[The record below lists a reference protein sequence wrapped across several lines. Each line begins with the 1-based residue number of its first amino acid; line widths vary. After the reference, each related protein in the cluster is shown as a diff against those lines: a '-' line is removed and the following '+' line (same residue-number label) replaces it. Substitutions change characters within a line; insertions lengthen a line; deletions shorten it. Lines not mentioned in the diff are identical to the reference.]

1 MVASH
6 SSISPRLSKSPKSWR
21 LATRAL
27 GAVFVGSAV
36 MFSAALMQG
45 GALISAGK
53 VGTLAESVA
62 SPTGTGPG
70 HVYAMG
76 PIDSGL
82 APGQATPWSPGAAS
96 RWGSSPGDL
105 PVWRAPAQQATRQD
119 TPAAAAPAR
128 VTSAGHAASGPSAAD
143 SAASTHT
150 VDDASTGDSR
160 FDEVTPHTASPPSD
174 GLFDGLLVS
183 VYDVANDMSH

>member
-6 SSISPRLSKSPKSWR
+6 SSNLPRSSRSPRSWK

-45 GALISAGK
+45 GALIPAGTA
-53 VGTLAESVA
+53 GPLAESMA
-62 SPTGTGPG
+62 SSIGTGSN
-70 HVYAMG
+70 HVHATS

-82 APGQATPWSPGAAS
+82 DPGQTTPWTPGAAS
-96 RWGSSPGDL
+96 RWGSSQGDL
-105 PVWRAPAQQATRQD
+105 PVWRTPAQDEPQRVA
-119 TPAAAAPAR
+119 PAAAPAR
-128 VTSAGHAASGPSAAD
+128 VTAADHADSGPSAVD
-143 SAASTHT
+143 SAASTDT
-150 VDDASTGDSR
+150 VGDASTGDAR
-160 FDEVTPHTASPPSD
+160 FDGFTPQTASPPRD

-183 VYDVANDMSH
+183 VYDVANGMSH